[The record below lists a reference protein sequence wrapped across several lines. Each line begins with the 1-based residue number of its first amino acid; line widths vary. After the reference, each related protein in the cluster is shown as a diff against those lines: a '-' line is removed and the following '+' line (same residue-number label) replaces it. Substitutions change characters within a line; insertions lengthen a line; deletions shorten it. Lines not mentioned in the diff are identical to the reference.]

1 MIAIAVSCIGL
12 YFIVSAAPLLVR
24 ALMNS
29 AVHQRQQMGISFV
42 GQSSMMSL
50 FRNLIVTAVQI
61 GLGIWLFAGSTG
73 IVKLWK
79 KIRD

>member
-12 YFIVSAAPLLVR
+12 YFIVSAAQLLVR

-50 FRNLIVTAVQI
+50 FRNLIVPAVQI
-61 GLGIWLFAGSTG
+61 GLGIWLFAGSKG